1 MKDYLVEVIDSMQE
15 DTLFEQTFPTRE
27 QATMCAKDKS
37 RRVKDG
43 QYCFVYEPLDSGV
56 RVRHEYRFNRRI
68 ETIEVC
74 W

>member
-27 QATMCAKDKS
+27 QAASCAKDRS
-37 RRVKDG
+37 RRIVRH
-43 QYCFVYEPLDSGV
+43 QYCFMYEPLDSGV
-56 RVRHEYRFNRRI
+56 RVRHEYSGGRRI
-68 ETIEVC
+68 ETIDVC